1 MSWFTNLF
9 RKKGMTF
16 QGVQIGAAPT
26 YFKWDKN
33 SDAFVNNDTVFTVVK
48 KIARKAASVPMYVY
62 KSKGEKFKAYWY
74 TPNLKKMLL
83 DKIKSVDEVIEDS
96 DFAKLIM
103 RPNPIQGADSFWEG
117 VFSFYVLR
125 GECFIW
131 LNRGGFENGRVLE
144 MYIIPPDK
152 IELVPDPQDL
162 YGILGYIFDANG
174 TQISIPKQDIIHWK
188 TFNPEFDAYERTHM
202 RGFDPLSPLKR
213 RLQQDNDAM
222 EAAVAMFQNGGA
234 KGVLYNETYTDLTP
248 EQETQ
253 IKGVINRKI
262 NNKDMKA
269 AVASLQ
275 GKWGY
280 LDIGKDSVDMELLKS
295 QQVTLERIS
304 LALGIDPDVL
314 IAGQSFSNKEWAQ
327 KKFVTDLVMP
337 MCNSLRDEL
346 NRVLAPSFKNG
357 VVDFDFSSIPEL
369 QDDLSKMWTVWSGMF
384 DRGAINAKELRMLTG
399 FEESGKPEHEQFLIT
414 GNYGLLE
421 DVNAPIEP
429 NVQPTKD
436 YMDFN

>member
-1 MSWFTNLF
+1 
-9 RKKGMTF
+9 
-16 QGVQIGAAPT
+16 
-26 YFKWDKN
+26 
-33 SDAFVNNDTVFTVVK
+33 
-48 KIARKAASVPMYVY
+48 
-62 KSKGEKFKAYWY
+62 
-74 TPNLKKMLL
+74 
-83 DKIKSVDEVIEDS
+83 
-96 DFAKLIM
+96 
-103 RPNPIQGADSFWEG
+103 
-117 VFSFYVLR
+117 
-125 GECFIW
+125 
-131 LNRGGFENGRVLE
+131 
-144 MYIIPPDK
+144 
-152 IELVPDPQDL
+152 
-162 YGILGYIFDANG
+162 
-174 TQISIPKQDIIHWK
+174 
-188 TFNPEFDAYERTHM
+188 M

-248 EQETQ
+248 EQATQ
-253 IKGVINRKI
+253 IKGVIDRKI

-346 NRVLAPSFKNG
+346 NRVLVPAFKNG
-357 VVDFDFSSIPEL
+357 VVDFDFMRDGYFTEL
-369 QDDLSKMWTVWSGMF
+369 KEAEILTNRLGLAQQMEPYVGKYYSHQYMRTKVLHQSEEEIEQID
-384 DRGAINAKELRMLTG
+384 KELLD
-399 FEESGKPEHEQFLIT
+399 EHEADMKLQQAQNDA
-414 GNYGLLE
+414 GMNPDPMAAGQQDQGE
-421 DVNAPIEP
+421 
-429 NVQPTKD
+429 QPPAAQQ
-436 YMDFN
+436 